1 MGPVRHLPASVPL
14 RTFVAGLAAAI
25 AAVITTGSLFLV
37 TGGEGRA
44 IAAERSRS
52 PEAGTPAPRPDRVA
66 LVPDAT
72 LPSSRPVVGGPGES
86 AKTGKSDENGESTEG
101 ADVKAAPPTLM
112 AIAPAKVPAK
122 TLRKIA
128 KLPHVTKVAAVDG
141 GTVRVSGTA
150 LRLLAVEPARFR
162 SWTPEAVAR
171 HPDVWSALTGDEFV
185 ADRAA
190 VKRLGM
196 VLGAEYQLDGG
207 PRLRL
212 AASAALGLPGV
223 DGVIGKELGRRLGLA
238 EGVVVLIRGDAGL
251 IDRSGVRRLL
261 GGTSKVVAVRSAES
275 RETPAGEGPVG
286 RPESYLELYQR
297 SAELCP
303 GLSWTVL
310 AAIGQVESGHGRNN
324 GPSSAGALGPMQF
337 MPATWKAYGVDG
349 DGDGETDV
357 WSAYDAVPSAAKYLC
372 ANGAGRGGE
381 KLRKAV
387 WFYNHSWAYVDRVL
401 SLADAYART
410 YS

>member
-1 MGPVRHLPASVPL
+1 MRHLPGSVPL
-14 RTFVAGLAAAI
+14 RTFVAGLAAVI
-25 AAVITTGSLFLV
+25 AAVITTGSVLLV
-37 TGGEGRA
+37 AGGEGRA

-52 PEAGTPAPRPDRVA
+52 PASHAPTPRPDRVA

-72 LPSSRPVVGGPGES
+72 LPSSRPVVGGPGEPVEPG
-86 AKTGKSDENGESTEG
+86 KRGETGIG
-101 ADVKAAPPTLM
+101 AGVKAAPPTLM
-112 AIAPAKVPAK
+112 AIAAAKVPAG

-141 GTVRVSGTA
+141 GTVSVSGTA

-162 SWTPEAVAR
+162 PWTPAAVAR

-212 AASAALGLPGV
+212 AASAALGLPGI

-275 RETPAGEGPVG
+275 AESAEAPAGRGPVG

-297 SAELCP
+297 SAGLCP

-310 AAIGQVESGHGRNN
+310 AAIGQIESGHGRNN

-357 WSAYDAVPSAAKYLC
+357 WSAYDAVPSAASYLC

-387 WFYNHSWAYVDRVL
+387 WFYNHSWSYVDRVL
-401 SLADAYART
+401 SLADAYARA

>member
-1 MGPVRHLPASVPL
+1 MGLVRHLPVSVPL
-14 RTFVAGLAAAI
+14 RTFVTGLAAAI
-25 AAVITTGSLFLV
+25 AVVITTGSLFLL
-37 TGGEGRA
+37 TDGAGRA
-44 IAAERSRS
+44 IADERSRS
-52 PEAGTPAPRPDRVA
+52 PASRTPLPRPHRVA
-66 LVPDAT
+66 PVPDAS
-72 LPSSRPVVGGPGES
+72 LPPGRPVAGRP
-86 AKTGKSDENGESTEG
+86 
-101 ADVKAAPPTLM
+101 ADGDAGVEAAPPALL
-112 AIAPAKVPAK
+112 AIAPARVPAR

-128 KLPHVTKVAAVDG
+128 ELPHVTGVAAVDG
-141 GTVRVSGTA
+141 GTVGVSGTA

-171 HPDVWSALTGDEFV
+171 HPSVWRALTGDEFV

-190 VKRLGM
+190 VKRLGL
-196 VLGAEYQLDGG
+196 VLGAEYRLDGG

-212 AASAALGLPGV
+212 AASAALGIPGV
-223 DGVIGKELGRRLGLA
+223 DGVIAKETGRKLGLA

-251 IDRSGVRRLL
+251 IDRGGVERLL
-261 GGTSKVVAVRSAES
+261 GGGSKVVAVKPAEAA
-275 RETPAGEGPVG
+275 ETPAREGPVG
-286 RPESYLELYQR
+286 RPDSYLELYRR

-310 AAIGQVESGHGRNN
+310 AAIGQIESGHGRNN

-349 DGDGETDV
+349 DGDGETDI
-357 WSAYDAVPSAAKYLC
+357 WSAYDAVPSAANYLC

-387 WFYNHSWAYVDRVL
+387 WFYNHSWSYVDRVL
-401 SLADAYART
+401 ALADAYART